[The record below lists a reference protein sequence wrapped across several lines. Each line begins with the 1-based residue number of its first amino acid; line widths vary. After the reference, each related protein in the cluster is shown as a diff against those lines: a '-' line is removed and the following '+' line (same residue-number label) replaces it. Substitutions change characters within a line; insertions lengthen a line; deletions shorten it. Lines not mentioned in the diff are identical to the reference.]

1 MNTTKTQQKILDEI
15 LIKRNK
21 LNALLYN
28 DSDVKAYYISLK
40 KELSIRAQNVL
51 FINNLLNVS
60 DLLPWIEKSRKD
72 FRSLHKCGTHTSNEL
87 QSLVR
92 NLREYINQKLYD
104 DVKKEFHEMNEPLQ
118 SFTIIDNNIFLK
130 IRNCGRKTAEEL
142 KLLTEKINEYV
153 SGRHSLT
160 ISEIINDEELFENV
174 GELIDIQSAFH
185 NLTHQLSNRAY
196 NILKKMGLLDLK
208 SFFLFVNTGLVNQ
221 NSNFDIETNAQT
233 VLFPNSWMYTE
244 QEKDFISYYESK
256 NGHYPM
262 FFLLQNYFLH
272 TENKS
277 EKIFTRFYSFN
288 DKEYIS
294 LSKASE
300 PYSLSK
306 ERIRQII
313 NSVINNPSK
322 TLKSLLHF
330 KEWKYYDILKHPFL
344 FEEECSDIIGTE
356 QILKPLNLLVLLK
369 CFGWRLYFLD
379 RADLSVNNYMKN
391 DSVIPIALNK
401 KYASFRLKK
410 VLREI
415 HRLSS
420 IRADHSIRISIVQ
433 YFINNEDYWEHP
445 ISLTVRDKTVIAS
458 MLTRICDNLVRI
470 KEGNIIIDAKKF
482 NYQDS
487 VYSILKES
495 GKRLST
501 EEINR
506 QLINRC
512 QSSGFLCKFNNPSQI
527 KRFLMTDD
535 RIIAIGKSSYW
546 GLKEWGEAAFSIKD
560 IAISVLSQSPT
571 PMKIEQLA
579 KESYKSRPDSSI
591 KSICSIIRQ
600 CTYTGDMIL
609 FFDDYVGMPSLTY
622 SSCYVKFPLSF
633 DEWLLSFKEYVIK
646 NNRFPSSNQN
656 GFEGFLYRWYYKAK
670 QMVNISADEIL
681 KIESLDNELS
691 SYPHNS
697 KEYYFWENCNL
708 YQKFVEQNK
717 RLINL
722 EDDKTLYYWFH
733 TAKRNLN
740 SLTDNRKLYFQ
751 ELLKNLSVILY

>member
-40 KELSIRAQNVL
+40 NNLSVRAQNVL
-51 FINNLLNVS
+51 FINNLLNIS
-60 DLLPWIEKSRKD
+60 DLLPWIEKTNKD
-72 FRSLHKCGTHTSNEL
+72 FKSLHKCGAHTSNEL
-87 QSLVR
+87 LSLVG

-104 DVKKEFHEMNEPLQ
+104 DVKKEIHEMNEPHE
-118 SFTIIDNNIFLK
+118 SFTIKDNNLFLK

-142 KLLTEKINEYV
+142 ELLTEKINEYI
-153 SGRHSLT
+153 SDRLSLT
-160 ISEIINDEELFENV
+160 ISEITNDRELFENV
-174 GELIDIQSAFH
+174 EGSIDIQYVFRG
-185 NLTHQLSNRAY
+185 LTHQLSNRAY
-196 NILKKMGLLDLK
+196 NVLNKMGLLDLK
-208 SFFLFVNTGLVNQ
+208 SFILFVNTGLVNQ
-221 NSNFDIETNAQT
+221 NTNFVVDTNAQT
-233 VLFPNSWMYTE
+233 VLFPNSWMYSE

-262 FFLLQNYFLH
+262 FFLLQYYFLH
-272 TENKS
+272 TENKC
-277 EKIFTRFYSFN
+277 EKIFTRFFSFN
-288 DKEYIS
+288 DEEPML

-300 PYSLSK
+300 PNSLSK
-306 ERIRQII
+306 ERIRQRI

-322 TLKSLLHF
+322 PLKSLLHS

-344 FEEECSDIIGTE
+344 FEEDCSDVIGTE
-356 QILKPLNLLVLLK
+356 HIPKPLNLLVLLK
-369 CFGWRLYFLD
+369 CFGWRLFFLD
-379 RADLSVNNYMKN
+379 RANCTVNDHMKS
-391 DSVIPIALNK
+391 DSVVPIALNK

-420 IRADHSIRISIVQ
+420 IRADHNIRISIIQ
-433 YFINNEDYWEHP
+433 YFIENEDYWEYP
-445 ISLTVRDKTVIAS
+445 ISLTMRDKTNITS
-458 MLTRICDNLVRI
+458 MLTHMCDNLVRI
-470 KEGNIIIDAKKF
+470 KDGNIIIDAKKF
-482 NYQDS
+482 NYQDA

-495 GKRLST
+495 GQRLNT
-501 EEINR
+501 KEISQ
-506 QLINRC
+506 QLINKC
-512 QSSGFLCKFNNPSQI
+512 QSSGFVCKFNNPSQI
-527 KRFLMTDD
+527 KRFLMDDD

-546 GLKEWGEAAFSIKD
+546 GLKEWGEVAFSIKD
-560 IAISVLSQSPT
+560 IAISILSQSPI
-571 PMKIEQLA
+571 PMKIEILA

-609 FFDDYVGMPSLTY
+609 FFDDYVGMPNMTY
-622 SSCYVKFPLSF
+622 SSCYVKFPQSF

-697 KEYYFWENCNL
+697 KEYYFWENCNM

-717 RLINL
+717 RLISL
-722 EDDKTLYYWFH
+722 EDDKTLYYWFYS
-733 TAKRNLN
+733 AKRNLN
-740 SLTDNRKLYFQ
+740 SLAGNRKIYFQ
-751 ELLKNLSVILY
+751 GLLKNLSEILY